1 MELSPG
7 QIHCSDSEINDK
19 FRVISNNVNLS
30 LPLTLPP
37 TSISTSTMSTRFV
50 VPSSIHEFCQLR
62 TSFMIHDILE
72 KSTQTTMI
80 INTTDKTN
88 DKLQNEQF
96 NLMNNIE
103 HIECSNGGEGNSKIS
118 QKAMLSSS
126 SSPSF
131 KIKEYKEDSKP
142 GMKRKYFLNENE
154 LKNTRREVSDSILST
169 NNEEFSPESKLLA
182 AKIISHCID
191 GCSHNSFNN
200 HKGSYCITD
209 SIEDNKT
216 NLSENQ
222 LVAHLVRRPTA
233 EQGEEGDGEGEEGEG
248 EGEEDDDNDDE
259 RSPDVD
265 SSESIYSENSIDPH
279 QLNKSFQHC
288 SPHSNIIM
296 NKKSL
301 TTSKMNHHHLH
312 SYHHN
317 LKSCDYH
324 SGMKKSK
331 KPRKARTAFTD
342 LQLNELEKMFDRQ
355 KYLSVQDR
363 VELAERLRLTDTQV
377 KTWYQNRRTKWK
389 RQTAVGF
396 ELLAEAGNF
405 VAVQRILQTN
415 PYWAY
420 HPAAQ
425 TILANMEAI
434 MKSRTD
440 IETAYDLSANNN
452 NNNNSNNKNTSK
464 DMKSNAFRHMIS
476 HDDCAAQDQDLLP
489 VSKDTPCSFKSNETN
504 VQTMSMS
511 ASSLNS
517 KHTTALQQDNCEKL
531 KSPQSESQFTTETS
545 ISDKT
550 YPMTIMTNNNN
561 VCSLDSIDTT
571 LSHPSVFEL
580 PDWWPF
586 KSTFK
591 DLIQNQNLKLQDV
604 GYTGVQTKSSCISS
618 LSISSN
624 SSPSLSLFPSKTLPS
639 TTSSSLS
646 SSSASSS
653 CSFSQNLLMTAAA
666 KLLHLNLPIDSTLFK
681 LNNLNCLWPNGSLN
695 LCSDLSTLSTHDLL
709 STNQNV
715 TTL

>member
-1 MELSPG
+1 MELSQA
-7 QIHCSDSEINDK
+7 QIHCNASEINDK
-19 FRVISNNVNLS
+19 LHVTSNNVSLS
-30 LPLTLPP
+30 LPLTLPS
-37 TSISTSTMSTRFV
+37 TSISTSMSTRFI
-50 VPSSIHEFCQLR
+50 PSSIHELCQLR

-80 INTTDKTN
+80 INTTTTNKAN
-88 DKLQNEQF
+88 DKLQNEQL

-103 HIECSNGGEGNSKIS
+103 HIEYINGGEGNSKI
-118 QKAMLSSS
+118 S

-142 GMKRKYFLNENE
+142 GMKRKYFSNEDE
-154 LKNTRREVSDSILST
+154 LKNTRDISDSILST
-169 NNEEFSPESKLLA
+169 NNEEFSAESKLLA

-191 GCSHNSFNN
+191 GCSHNSFDN

-209 SIEDNKT
+209 SFEDNKT
-216 NLSENQ
+216 NLSENN
-222 LVAHLVRRPTA
+222 LVGHLVRRRTTEP
-233 EQGEEGDGEGEEGEG
+233 GEEEEEQ
-248 EGEEDDDNDDE
+248 EEDNNDDNDDNDDNDE

-265 SSESIYSENSIDPH
+265 SSESMYSENSIDPH
-279 QLNKSFQHC
+279 QLNKSFQNC
-288 SPHSNIIM
+288 SPNSSTLM
-296 NKKSL
+296 NKKSMT
-301 TTSKMNHHHLH
+301 TTSKINHHLH
-312 SYHHN
+312 SYHNHHHHN
-317 LKSCDYH
+317 LKSCEYH

-434 MKSRTD
+434 MKNRTET
-440 IETAYDLSANNN
+440 ETAYDLSANNTT
-452 NNNNSNNKNTSK
+452 NNNSNKNTSK
-464 DMKSNAFRHMIS
+464 EVKSNAFRHIS
-476 HDDCAAQDQDLLP
+476 HDDCAVQDQDLLT
-489 VSKDTPCSFKSNETN
+489 VSKDTSCFKSNEAS
-504 VQTMSMS
+504 VQPM
-511 ASSLNS
+511 SSLNS
-517 KHTTALQQDNCEKL
+517 KHTTTLPEEDCKTLE
-531 KSPQSESQFTTETS
+531 SPNESQFTIETS
-545 ISDKT
+545 VNEKT
-550 YPMTIMTNNNN
+550 YPITIMTNNNVN
-561 VCSLDSIDTT
+561 SLDSIDST
-571 LSHPSVFEL
+571 LNHPSVFEL

-591 DLIQNQNLKLQDV
+591 DLIQNQNLKIQDG
-604 GYTGVQTKSSCISS
+604 GYTDVQVKSSCISS
-618 LSISSN
+618 LSVSCTSSN
-624 SSPSLSLFPSKTLPS
+624 SNTSSLLPSKTLSSSTASPSLS
-639 TTSSSLS
+639 SL
-646 SSSASSS
+646 SS

-666 KLLHLNLPIDSTLFK
+666 KLLHLNLPPIDSTLFK
-681 LNNLNCLWPNGSLN
+681 LNNLNCLWPSGSLN

-709 STNQNV
+709 SRNQNV